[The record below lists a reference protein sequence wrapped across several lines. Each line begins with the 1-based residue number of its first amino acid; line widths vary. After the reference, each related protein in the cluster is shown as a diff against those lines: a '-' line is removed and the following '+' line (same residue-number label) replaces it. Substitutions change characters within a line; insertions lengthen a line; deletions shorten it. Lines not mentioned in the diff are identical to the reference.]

1 MSERQYVQG
10 CASLSRV
17 FRDHVRVIA
26 PFSCLITCCMLVGAA
41 QATEPFFEK
50 SVLFEEQTD
59 GFVLFRIPG
68 IVVTAKGTVL
78 AYCEA
83 RKFSIADRGEIE
95 VHLRR
100 STDGGKTFAPPAKVA
115 HLGPRLP
122 RNPVLPPGKEAKD
135 MGGPNEQTV
144 NNPVAIATR
153 SGRVHLIYC
162 VEYMRCFSIHSDDDG
177 QTWSS
182 PIEITSAL
190 DSFREHIDW
199 QAIATG
205 PGHGIELS
213 NGRLIVPVWM
223 SDYRFRSRT
232 GKAAATIY
240 SDDGGTTWHAGNPAV
255 PTGGEANVVERS
267 DGSVMLTARNGDPR
281 NRRLIAFS
289 SDGYS
294 DWSAPRTAIELKE
307 PGCMAGVT
315 KHSVDR
321 DAPFRL
327 LFSNAQTTRRK
338 HSARRN
344 LTIHLSR
351 DDGVTWPIRRTI
363 EPGPSAYSDLAVLP
377 NGTILCFYESG
388 VANPRIMRTRD
399 WAYANLSLARFNLA
413 WVKGKTR

>member
-1 MSERQYVQG
+1 MDHPHRFCIRENSH
-10 CASLSRV
+10 RV
-17 FRDHVRVIA
+17 VSCFIA
-26 PFSCLITCCMLVGAA
+26 WCVLVVAA

-59 GFVLFRIPG
+59 GFTLYRIPG

-83 RKFSIADRGEIE
+83 RKLSVADRGEIE
-95 VHLRR
+95 IHLRR
-100 STDGGKTFAPPAKVA
+100 STDGGKTFSPPVQVA

-122 RNPVLPPGKEAKD
+122 RNPVLPPGKEKKN
-135 MGGPNEQTV
+135 MGGSTEQTV
-144 NNPVAIATR
+144 NNPVAIASR

-182 PIEITSAL
+182 PIEITL
-190 DSFREHIDW
+190 TLNSFRKHVDW

-213 NGRLIVPVWM
+213 NGRLVVPVWM
-223 SDYRFRSRT
+223 SDYRLPGRT
-232 GKAAATIY
+232 GKAAATIF
-240 SDDGGTTWHAGNPAV
+240 SDDGGTTWHTGELAI

-267 DGSVMLTARNGDPR
+267 DGSVMLTARNGDSR
-281 NRRLIAFS
+281 NRRLVAFS
-289 SDGYS
+289 SNGFS
-294 DWSAPRTAIELKE
+294 DWSAPRIADELKE

-315 KHSVDR
+315 KHSVSK
-321 DAPFRL
+321 DAPYKL
-327 LFSNAQTTRRK
+327 LFSNAQTTKRK

-351 DDGVTWPIRRTI
+351 DDGITWPIQRTI
-363 EPGPSAYSDLAVLP
+363 EPGPSAYSDLAVLSD
-377 NGTILCFYESG
+377 GTILCFYESG
-388 VANPRIMRTRD
+388 VAKPKIKRTRD

-413 WVKGKTR
+413 WVKGKP

>member
-1 MSERQYVQG
+1 MINHPHRFCIREHSLRV
-10 CASLSRV
+10 ASGL
-17 FRDHVRVIA
+17 IA
-26 PFSCLITCCMLVGAA
+26 CCVLVGAA

-59 GFVLFRIPG
+59 GFVLYRIPG
-68 IVVTAKGTVL
+68 IVVTTKGTVL

-83 RKFSIADRGEIE
+83 RKLSVADRGEIE

-100 STDGGKTFAPPAKVA
+100 STDGGKTFANPVQVA
-115 HLGPRLP
+115 HLGPRQP
-122 RNPVLPPGKEAKD
+122 RNPVLPPGKKAKD

-144 NNPVAIATR
+144 NNPIAIATR

-162 VEYMRCFSIHSDDDG
+162 VEYMRCFAIHSDDDG

-190 DSFREHIDW
+190 NSFREHIDW

-213 NGRLIVPVWM
+213 KGRLVVPVWM
-223 SDYRFRSRT
+223 SDYRSRGKI

-240 SDDGGTTWHAGNPAV
+240 SDDGGKTWSAGELAIRR
-255 PTGGEANVVERS
+255 GGEANVVERF

-281 NRRLIAFS
+281 NRRLVAFS
-289 SDGYS
+289 SDGFS
-294 DWSAPRTAIELKE
+294 DWSAPRIADELKE
-307 PGCMAGVT
+307 PGCMAGLT
-315 KHSVDR
+315 KHSVNQ
-321 DAPFRL
+321 DAPYKL
-327 LFSNAQTTRRK
+327 LFSNAQTTKRK

-351 DDGVTWPIRRTI
+351 DDGITWPIQRTI
-363 EPGPSAYSDLAVLP
+363 EAGPSAYSDLAVLP
-377 NGTILCFYESG
+377 DGTILCFYESG
-388 VANPRIMRTRD
+388 VAEPKIKRTRG

-413 WVKGKTR
+413 WLKGKAR